1 MESGEKKCRWGL
13 QLFRLPHL
21 SLLLVSD
28 SLSLEYDSTTD
39 QIEQNPVKSKAHFPS
54 STAAFILLSNL
65 NCSSLHFIFVCGGN
79 FNSLGLFDLFF
90 IWTTFRFPRNI
101 QNSEAATP
109 PHSRLLGLAPGT
121 PVMVIERLARG
132 YDGTPLEWRRS
143 RGRADRFRYQVE
155 IR

>member
-1 MESGEKKCRWGL
+1 MLGQPDGAAAIKLS
-13 QLFRLPHL
+13 RLR
-21 SLLLVSD
+21 
-28 SLSLEYDSTTD
+28 
-39 QIEQNPVKSKAHFPS
+39 
-54 STAAFILLSNL
+54 
-65 NCSSLHFIFVCGGN
+65 
-79 FNSLGLFDLFF
+79 LFDGAPILFEE
-90 IWTTFRFPRNI
+90 IWLPRAPFTALLDLAPADFGDLLYPLYERLCGKVI
-101 QNSEAATP
+101 ASAEETLSAEAATP